1 MIGCGSMGGGMALE
15 DAAVLGQCIASAA
28 TLSEAL
34 NTFMQRRFERV
45 RLVVE
50 TSVKL
55 AQLEQEKAPPSENQ
69 QLLTTAFK
77 ALAEPY

>member
-1 MIGCGSMGGGMALE
+1 ME
-15 DAAVLGQCIASAA
+15 RAS

-34 NTFMQRRFERV
+34 DAFMTRRFERV
-45 RLVVE
+45 RTVVE

-55 AQLEQEKAPPSENQ
+55 SHLEQEKAPPSENRA
-69 QLLTTAFK
+69 LLTSAFN